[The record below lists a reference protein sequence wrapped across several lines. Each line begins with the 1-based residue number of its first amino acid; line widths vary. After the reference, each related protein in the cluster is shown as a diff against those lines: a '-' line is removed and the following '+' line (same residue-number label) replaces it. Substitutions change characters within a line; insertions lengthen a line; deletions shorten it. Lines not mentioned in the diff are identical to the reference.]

1 MVLKKTFFNFYGN
14 EIMRLAPLLIV
25 ALALRLPGMF
35 TSLWYDEA
43 FTLYLAKLPV
53 PQMIAATA
61 GDVHPP
67 LWYLVARLSCLVF
80 GFNEWGVR
88 MPSLI
93 FGLALIPSVSI
104 LLDLLTV
111 SPRLKTTSM
120 WIIATGPTLIL
131 YATEARMYSLLALII
146 CWAAIFSLRGNWAG
160 LTVCITAGMYTQNM
174 FVLFIPVFIL
184 FSPATSLIAGGFS
197 LLFYSP
203 WIPMVL
209 NQARAVHAGYWIQ
222 PLTVGRATSV
232 LYRLLASAGH
242 HEQSIFVTA
251 PLVLLILSAGVWQ
264 LRRNRQLLTL
274 ALLPFTLTCLI
285 SLLQPIL
292 IERILIGSVPALLV
306 LLMAGAL
313 WLADRVKYKLETYP
327 MLLFWILAVGSLL
340 LTPTKSDLRARYQ
353 ALDIK
358 PGDTCYHLSSSTVVT
373 VAYAIPNCNN
383 YVWSYSQN
391 ILGDGLSNATKTG
404 MQMKQSPIEDVPV
417 HGTLWLFHYTG
428 PNLTGDEFTEQ
439 ARILA
444 KYAVLEMKQVQNDA
458 FIAQTTV
465 WRLSANEYAGRN

>member
-1 MVLKKTFFNFYGN
+1 MATVK
-14 EIMRLAPLLIV
+14 RLAPLLLV

-43 FTLYLAKLPV
+43 FTLYLAKLPI

-67 LWYLVARLSCLVF
+67 LWYLIARLSCLMV

-88 MPSLI
+88 LPSLL
-93 FGLALIPSVSI
+93 FGLALIPSADV
-104 LLDLLTV
+104 LLGLLAI
-111 SPRLKTTSM
+111 SPRLKTFSL
-120 WIIATGPTLIL
+120 WIIATAPTLIL

-174 FVLFIPVFIL
+174 FALFIPVFL
-184 FSPATSLIAGGFS
+184 MLSQTTTLLAGAFA

-203 WIPMVL
+203 WIPVVL
-209 NQARAVHAGYWIQ
+209 QQFQAVHAGYWIQ
-222 PLTVGRATSV
+222 PLTIGRATSV

-242 HEQSIFVTA
+242 HEGVVFVTA
-251 PLVLLILSAGVWQ
+251 PLVLLVLVAGVWQ
-264 LRRNRQLLTL
+264 MRRNWQLLTL
-274 ALLPFTLTCLI
+274 ALLPFTLACVI

-292 IERILIGSVPALLV
+292 IERILIGSLPALLV
-306 LLMAGAL
+306 LLGAGAL
-313 WLADRVKYKLETYP
+313 WLIDRLPHQFEGWPVG
-327 MLLFWILAVGSLL
+327 LAWAIMVVTVII
-340 LTPTKSDLRARYQ
+340 TPTKSDLRERYQ
-353 ALDIK
+353 TLAIQ

-373 VAYAIPNCNN
+373 VAYAIPNCVN
-383 YVWSYSQN
+383 YVWPSPKT
-391 ILGDGLSNATKTG
+391 ILGDGLSGATKG
-404 MQMKQSPIEDVPV
+404 AMQMRQVPIEDVP
-417 HGTLWLFHYTG
+417 GNKIWLFHYTG

-444 KYAVLEMKQVQNDA
+444 KYTILDTQQVQNDA
-458 FIAQTTV
+458 FVAQTTV
-465 WRLSANEYAGRN
+465 WRLSTNEYARHN